1 MTKEKMNELADLIID
16 KLMNRQ
22 KEMDKEF
29 ISQLEMSNVPLE
41 VHEKL
46 SENDKILM
54 EIAGLVLKI
63 DKLIEKEKYEEA
75 DFLRKKIDNL
85 RNKLKNN

>member
-29 ISQLEMSNVPLE
+29 ISQLEMSNVPVE

-63 DKLIEKEKYEEA
+63 DKLVEKEKYEEA